1 MNDEKMRQLIHTGI
15 DRHCATLTS
24 DPHRV
29 QRVLNMAHETQGT
42 GGIVVKKKL
51 SIGFVMLLVFMFMSL
66 TALAVA
72 LLTGTQIV
80 EQFAVPMAQENDTA
94 TYTQES
100 YTHEELV
107 RLIKTLN
114 ENGFSLEEDS
124 NIMRALQNGKGYWE
138 EEVLMAIC
146 REAFGG
152 NFSTWSIEEKHWF
165 DNMTVQIGFKERN
178 PYRIPGEGDMT
189 LPEAKAHAVMLLN
202 AEYGVELPVESNDQW
217 MIWEWFYESWT
228 DSSGFHPAMWKFE
241 YINPAS
247 YEVEYWVTFDQ
258 KGTLLESK
266 MAWFLKEDAKAR
278 SYSHAEEMMDMKYG
292 DPASWTVEAWAEFGE
307 LIAELEPVEVWEKR
321 YAEAG
326 YRMPPEGSIP
336 ALKALGIAQEAVSL
350 EGQTRSQVI
359 CCTSNGRAI
368 YKVTLRIH
376 FPGNEASATY
386 DAIWCVELD
395 CMTGVVLEM
404 RQYDYGNS
412 ESMMMYVPFTVLDA
426 NPKVAITPTAEEA
439 AKIAEK
445 ERQADAYDA
454 HTQQYADTWFFWP
467 LEAQKNALG
476 GHHHVPEGDEM
487 TREEAV
493 EMALRA
499 IEEKHGKEALE
510 QLGDYQVG
518 AICCRYEEPEG
529 TRFSWELYI
538 TSDPEF
544 LSNGFR
550 VNIVV
555 FEGVLDQPEVEVQR
569 ANSENG

>member
-51 SIGFVMLLVFMFMSL
+51 SIGFVMLLVFIFMSL
-66 TALAVA
+66 TALAVT

-114 ENGFSLEEDS
+114 ENGFSMEEDS

-165 DNMTVQIGFKERN
+165 DNMTVQIGFKEKN
-178 PYRIPGEGDMT
+178 SYRIPGEGDMT

-258 KGTLLESK
+258 KGTLLGSE
-266 MAWFLKEDAKAR
+266 MAWFLKEDAKAHTF
-278 SYSHAEEMMDMKYG
+278 SHAQEMMDMKYG
-292 DPASWTVEAWAEFGE
+292 SLANWPLEAWAEFGQ
-307 LIAELEPVEVWEKR
+307 LIADLEPLEAWEYR
-321 YAEAG
+321 YAKAG
-326 YRMPPEGSIP
+326 YCLPPEGGIQP
-336 ALKALGIAQEAVSL
+336 LQALGIAQENVGLKGKTA
-350 EGQTRSQVI
+350 SQVI
-359 CCTSNGRAI
+359 CCTSNGHAI
-368 YKVTLRIH
+368 YKVTLKIH
-376 FPGNEASATY
+376 LPGNETSTTY

-395 CMTGVVLEM
+395 CMTGEIIDK
-404 RQYDYGNS
+404 REYRYGSS
-412 ESMMMYVPFTVLDA
+412 EAMLMYVPFTVLDA
-426 NPKVAITPTAEEA
+426 YSKETVAPTEKETARIT
-439 AKIAEK
+439 EK

-454 HTQQYADTWFFWP
+454 YKQQYGENWFFWP
-467 LEAQKNALG
+467 LEVQNDALG
-476 GHHHVPEGDEM
+476 GHHHVPGQGEM
-487 TREEAV
+487 TRDEAV
-493 EMALRA
+493 DMALQA
-499 IEEKHGKEALE
+499 IEAQYGKEALT
-510 QLGDYQVG
+510 QLGDYQIGV
-518 AICCRYEEPEG
+518 ICCRYEEPEG

>member
-1 MNDEKMRQLIHTGI
+1 MDEKKLREQVRYAI
-15 DRHCATLTS
+15 DTHSPAYS
-24 DPHRV
+24 PDPYMV
-29 QRVLNMAHETQGT
+29 QRVLHASKS
-42 GGIVVKKKL
+42 GGRVIVKNKL
-51 SIGFVMLLVFMFMSL
+51 SVGFVLLLVFMFMSL

-72 LLTGTQIV
+72 LLTGMDFV
-80 EQFAVPMAQENDTA
+80 EQEAVPMAQQNDSA
-94 TYTQES
+94 GYVQES
-100 YTHEELV
+100 FTHEELV
-107 RLIKTLN
+107 QLIQTLN
-114 ENGFSLEEDS
+114 ENGITLEEDGR
-124 NIMRALQNGKGYWE
+124 IMAALRNGQGYWE
-138 EEVLMAIC
+138 EEVIMAIC

-152 NFSTWSIEEKHWF
+152 LHYAWTIEQKHWF
-165 DNMTVQIGFKERN
+165 DEMMLQIGFKERN
-178 PYRIPGEGDMT
+178 NYAIPGEGDMT
-189 LPEAKAHAVMLLN
+189 IPEAKMHAAQLLYD
-202 AEYGVELPVESNDQW
+202 EYGVTLPVESNEQW
-217 MIWEWFYESWT
+217 KLREWFYAPWNDYE
-228 DSSGFHPAMWKFE
+228 GHHNAMWKFE
-241 YINPAS
+241 YVNPAS
-247 YEVEYWVTFDQ
+247 GETEYWVSFDQ
-258 KGTLLESK
+258 QGTLLESE

-278 SYSHAEEMMDMKYG
+278 SYSHAQEMMDMKYG
-292 DPASWTVEAWAEFGE
+292 GPANWTIEAWAEFGE

-326 YRMPPEGSIP
+326 YRMPQEGSIP
-336 ALKALGIAQEAVSL
+336 ALKALGIAQEAVAL

-386 DAIWCVELD
+386 DAIWCVEMD

-404 RQYDYGNS
+404 RQYDYENS

-454 HTQQYADTWFFWP
+454 YTQQYGDNWYFWP
-467 LEAQKNALG
+467 LEAQKDALG
-476 GHHHVPEGDEM
+476 GHHHVPKGDEM

-529 TRFSWELYI
+529 VRISWLLYI
-538 TSDPEF
+538 TSDPE
-544 LSNGFR
+544 LMSNGFR
-550 VNIVV
+550 VDFDDPNGLM
-555 FEGVLDQPEVEVQR
+555 ELTEVEVQR
-569 ANSENG
+569 ANTGNG

>member
-1 MNDEKMRQLIHTGI
+1 
-15 DRHCATLTS
+15 
-24 DPHRV
+24 
-29 QRVLNMAHETQGT
+29 
-42 GGIVVKKKL
+42 
-51 SIGFVMLLVFMFMSL
+51 
-66 TALAVA
+66 
-72 LLTGTQIV
+72 
-80 EQFAVPMAQENDTA
+80 MAQQNDSA
-94 TYTQES
+94 GYVQES
-100 YTHEELV
+100 FTHEELV
-107 RLIKTLN
+107 QLIQTLN
-114 ENGFSLEEDS
+114 ENGITLEEDGR
-124 NIMRALQNGKGYWE
+124 IMAALRNGQGYWE
-138 EEVLMAIC
+138 EEVIMAIC

-152 NFSTWSIEEKHWF
+152 LHYAWTIEQKHWF
-165 DNMTVQIGFKERN
+165 DEMMLQIGFKERN
-178 PYRIPGEGDMT
+178 NYAIPGEGDMT
-189 LPEAKAHAVMLLN
+189 IPEAKAHAAQLLY
-202 AEYGVELPVESNDQW
+202 AEYGVTLPAESNEQW
-217 MIWEWFYESWT
+217 KLREWFYAPWNDYE
-228 DSSGFHPAMWKFE
+228 GHHNAMWKFE
-241 YINPAS
+241 YVNPAS
-247 YEVEYWVTFDQ
+247 GETEYWVSFDQ
-258 KGTLLESK
+258 QGTLLESE

-278 SYSHAEEMMDMKYG
+278 SYSHAQEMMDMKYG
-292 DPASWTVEAWAEFGE
+292 GPANWTIEAWAEFGE

-321 YAEAG
+321 YAEGG

-404 RQYDYGNS
+404 RQYDYENS

-454 HTQQYADTWFFWP
+454 YTQQYGDNWYFWP
-467 LEAQKNALG
+467 LEAQKDALG

-493 EMALRA
+493 EMALRS

-529 TRFSWELYI
+529 VRISWLLYI
-538 TSDPEF
+538 TSDPE
-544 LSNGFR
+544 LMSNGFR
-550 VNIVV
+550 VAFDDPN
-555 FEGVLDQPEVEVQR
+555 GLMVLTEVEVQP
-569 ANSENG
+569 ANTGNG